1 MRNPFQISEEEK
13 NRIRGLHLTESKDKR
28 ITSILNED
36 DHLSAGKVGPDSD
49 KCLRIE
55 FESGESEVQK
65 TKKHSGGR
73 YNMVRMG
80 WEGILRDGLRG
91 DRPFIKIKA
100 GVSAPGNSDDNQT
113 LIDKRVNAGLEYLL
127 DILSGV
133 IGPTGLS
140 YSAEAL
146 KNKSIIEKVYGTEEA
161 GSILTTGER
170 IPDDPTDEYFEDAQ
184 YVEICYFNP
193 GKTPGYDSLA
203 DEFMEAT
210 IRNNLG
216 YSEETV
222 YEILDKL
229 RDRGDFEEFSD
240 ELERS
245 YGMDFYDIACDKIAQ
260 DLTPDWFDKIIG
272 KDPEDEVVFATEIGP
287 GDTTINVH
295 LKRLGV
301 RPIEC

>member
-80 WEGILRDGLRG
+80 WECILRDGLRG

-184 YVEICYFNP
+184 
-193 GKTPGYDSLA
+193 
-203 DEFMEAT
+203 
-210 IRNNLG
+210 
-216 YSEETV
+216 
-222 YEILDKL
+222 
-229 RDRGDFEEFSD
+229 
-240 ELERS
+240 
-245 YGMDFYDIACDKIAQ
+245 
-260 DLTPDWFDKIIG
+260 
-272 KDPEDEVVFATEIGP
+272 
-287 GDTTINVH
+287 
-295 LKRLGV
+295 
-301 RPIEC
+301 